1 MKISIIDGNHQYT
14 ELCKSLGFSIENQF
28 EYADMVLFTGGED
41 VSPSLYGD
49 YQHAYTGNNPA
60 RDNNEAQI
68 FSSCV
73 DRNIPMV
80 GICRGAQFLNVMS
93 GGRMMQ
99 HCQGHTQAHEIEDL
113 DTGESIY
120 VSSTHHQIM
129 LPGEKAEM
137 VAVSLRSVG
146 CEWYDGHVSRREAVD
161 NTAEVVF
168 YQHTKSL
175 CFQPHPE
182 FGSFDDGYSQMVYYF
197 ERLLHKYLI
206 KAKEQA

>member
-1 MKISIIDGNHQYT
+1 MNIAIIDGNHQYT
-14 ELCKSLGFSIENQF
+14 ELARALGFTIVEF
-28 EYADMVLFTGGED
+28 DKAEIVLFTGGED
-41 VSPSLYGD
+41 VSPYLYGD
-49 YQHAYTGNNPA
+49 KAHAYTGNSPE
-60 RDNNEAQI
+60 RDQYEAQL

-73 DRNIPMV
+73 DRGIPMV
-80 GICRGAQFLNVMS
+80 GICRGGQFLNVMS

-99 HCQGHTQAHEIEDL
+99 HCDGHTQAHEIEDL

-129 LPGEKAEM
+129 LPGDKSEV
-137 VAVSLRSVG
+137 VAVSVRPVG
-146 CEWYDGHVSRREAVD
+146 CEWFDGNIARRESVD

-168 YQHTKSL
+168 YADTKSL

-182 FGSFDDGYSQMVYYF
+182 FGTFDNGYSQMVYYF

-206 KAKEQA
+206 PSKVKA

>member
-1 MKISIIDGNHQYT
+1 MNICIVDGNRQYT
-14 ELCKSLGFSIENQF
+14 ELARALGFTIVEF
-28 EYADMVLFTGGED
+28 DKAEIVLFTGGED
-41 VSPSLYGD
+41 VSPYLYGD
-49 YQHAYTGNNPA
+49 KAHAYTGNSKA
-60 RDNNEAQI
+60 RDAYEAQL

-73 DRNIPMV
+73 DRGIPMV
-80 GICRGAQFLNVMS
+80 GICRGGQFLNVMS

-99 HCQGHTQAHEIEDL
+99 HCEGHTQAHEIEDL

-129 LPGEKAEM
+129 LPGDKAEM
-137 VAVSLRSVG
+137 VAVSVRSVG
-146 CEWYDGHVSRREAVD
+146 CEWYDGNIARRESVD

-168 YQHTKSL
+168 YPDTKSL

-182 FGSFDDGYSQMVYYF
+182 FGTFDDGYSQMVYYF

-206 KAKEQA
+206 PSKVKA

>member
-1 MKISIIDGNHQYT
+1 MNIAIIHGNHQYT
-14 ELCKSLGFSIENQF
+14 ELFKSLGFKIV
-28 EYADMVLFTGGED
+28 ADQKDAELILFTGGED
-41 VSPSLYGD
+41 VSPALYGD
-49 YQHAYTGNNPA
+49 YQHAYTGNNPR
-60 RDNNEAQI
+60 RDNEEAQI
-68 FSSCV
+68 FSSAV
-73 DRNIPMV
+73 DRGIPMV

-93 GGRMMQ
+93 GGRMLQ

-113 DTGESIY
+113 DTGETVY

-129 LPGEKAEM
+129 LPGDKAN
-137 VAVSLRSVG
+137 VLAVSIRGVP
-146 CEWYDGHVSRREAVD
+146 CEWYDGHIAKRETVD

-168 YQHTKSL
+168 YPHTKSL

-206 KAKEQA
+206 KTTTKA

>member
-1 MKISIIDGNHQYT
+1 MQIAIIHGNHQYT
-14 ELCKSLGFSIENQF
+14 ELFKSLGFKIV
-28 EYADMVLFTGGED
+28 ADQKDAEIILFTGGED
-41 VSPSLYGD
+41 VSPALYGD
-49 YQHAYTGNNPA
+49 YQHAYTGNNPR
-60 RDNNEAQI
+60 RDNEEAQI
-68 FSSCV
+68 FSSAV
-73 DRNIPMV
+73 DRGIPMV

-129 LPGEKAEM
+129 LPGDKAEM

-146 CEWYDGHVSRREAVD
+146 CEWYDGHIARREAVD

-168 YQHTKSL
+168 YPHTKSL

-206 KAKEQA
+206 KTSDKV